1 MHWIILGL
9 AVMMD
14 LLFGEPNEAFHPVV
28 WIGKL
33 IDAIQSHLKK
43 MFAYA
48 QSKISGCI
56 LVLMVVGIAVL
67 GGYLVTF
74 VHGFI
79 GLLISAYVL
88 KSTFSITC
96 LTNTATKICEHLEK
110 DDLVSA
116 KKKLPA
122 LVGRDPEGLTKE
134 GMCSAAIESIAENFV
149 DGILSPIFY
158 FVLFGL
164 PGALGYKAIN
174 TLDSMVGYKNQGGFG
189 WASARLDDAANYIPA
204 RLSVLFITMASAF
217 HGSSLSALRIS
228 RRDHGRTTSPNS
240 GWPMAAMAGALSTS
254 LKKPLCY
261 TMGNEFALPGP
272 QQIRGAIQIMRVS
285 SMILIVLSFSILYYT
300 KLPLV

>member
-9 AVMMD
+9 
-14 LLFGEPNEAFHPVV
+14 FHPVV

-43 MFAYA
+43 MFTYA

-56 LVLMVVGIAVL
+56 LVLIVVGSAVL
-67 GGYLVTF
+67 GGYLVTL

-134 GMCSAAIESIAENFV
+134 GMCSAVIAVAN
-149 DGILSPIFY
+149 IL
-158 FVLFGL
+158 L
-164 PGALGYKAIN
+164 
-174 TLDSMVGYKNQGGFG
+174 
-189 WASARLDDAANYIPA
+189 R
-204 RLSVLFITMASAF
+204 
-217 HGSSLSALRIS
+217 ALRVAGGIRVQGNKYS
-228 RRDHGRTTSPNS
+228 GFPRFIPFCSENIKTGSWTDYEPEFWMANGCDGWGIEHIPEKAAVLYHGKRVCI
-240 GWPMAAMAGALSTS
+240 AGAATDKRGNSNNEGVIYDYHRIIFLH
-254 LKKPLCY
+254 PLLHK
-261 TMGNEFALPGP
+261 TAAGVK
-272 QQIRGAIQIMRVS
+272 RS
-285 SMILIVLSFSILYYT
+285 
-300 KLPLV
+300 K